1 MSTAA
6 RVALKKCAY
15 AAQYPEQA
23 EEFLLNLF
31 WFSVFTFTL
40 RDLFFDFADHN
51 TRFYFSVLIF
61 PQPLFSVFGGR
72 GFGSSRIAHLFG
84 LVFGYCYFL
93 TIG

>member
-31 WFSVFTFTL
+31 WFSVFTFIL
-40 RDLFFDFADHN
+40 RDLF
-51 TRFYFSVLIF
+51 LILQITA
-61 PQPLFSVFGGR
+61 PVFI
-72 GFGSSRIAHLFG
+72 FQF
-84 LVFGYCYFL
+84 
-93 TIG
+93 